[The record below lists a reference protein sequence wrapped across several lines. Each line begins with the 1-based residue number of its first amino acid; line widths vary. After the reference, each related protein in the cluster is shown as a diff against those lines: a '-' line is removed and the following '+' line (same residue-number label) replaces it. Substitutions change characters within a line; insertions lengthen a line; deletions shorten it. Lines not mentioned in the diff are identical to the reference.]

1 MVSIMAPAK
10 LTLSLEIIGV
20 RTDGYHLIKAE
31 MVSLDLID
39 TLQIS
44 EGDEIEV
51 QTDYPYQPWEF
62 PEETSVPED
71 DNNLVAKALTLTG
84 RKVAVRINK
93 RIPPGTGLGGG
104 SSNAA
109 AVLRWDKYEDLKCA
123 AQIGAD
129 VPFCINGGR
138 ALVSGIGENIKKM
151 SYKKQD
157 FTLLIPPFSC
167 STKAVYEHWDHLGG
181 PKGDH
186 GNDLEPAAT
195 SLYPELNKWR
205 DLLGDATGKQPRLAG
220 SGSTWFVEGAFQK
233 EGLHVVSSI
242 PRQNFG
248 D

>member
-167 STKAVYEHWDHLGG
+167 STKAVYEHWDNLGG

-186 GNDLEPAAT
+186 GNDLEPAAV
-195 SLYPELNKWR
+195 SLYPELSKWR
-205 DLLGDATGKQPRLAG
+205 DLLGDTTGEQPRLAG
-220 SGSTWFVEGAFQK
+220 SGSTWYVEGAFPE

>member
-195 SLYPELNKWR
+195 SLYPELNKWK

-220 SGSTWFVEGAFQK
+220 SGSTWFVEGAFPK

>member
-220 SGSTWFVEGAFQK
+220 SGSTWFVEGAFPK

>member
-93 RIPPGTGLGGG
+93 RIPPGTGVGGG
-104 SSNAA
+104 ASNAA

-205 DLLGDATGKQPRLAG
+205 DLLGDTTGKQPRLAG
-220 SGSTWFVEGAFQK
+220 SGSTWFVEGAFPK
-233 EGLHVVSSI
+233 EGLHVVSSM

>member
-167 STKAVYEHWDHLGG
+167 STKAVYEHWDNLGG

-220 SGSTWFVEGAFQK
+220 SGSTWFVEGAFPK

>member
-1 MVSIMAPAK
+1 VVLILAPAK

-20 RTDGYHLIKAE
+20 RSDGYHLIKAE

-220 SGSTWFVEGAFQK
+220 SGSTWFVEGAFPK

>member
-1 MVSIMAPAK
+1 MVLILAPAK

-20 RTDGYHLIKAE
+20 RIDGYHLIKAE

-220 SGSTWFVEGAFQK
+220 SGSTWFVEGAFPK

>member
-1 MVSIMAPAK
+1 MVSIMAPAN

-20 RTDGYHLIKAE
+20 RIDGYHLIKAE

-220 SGSTWFVEGAFQK
+220 SGSTWFVEGAFPK

-242 PRQNFG
+242 PRQHFG
-248 D
+248 A

>member
-1 MVSIMAPAK
+1 MVSIIAPAK

-93 RIPPGTGLGGG
+93 RIPPGTGLGAG

-205 DLLGDATGKQPRLAG
+205 DLLGDTTGKHPRLAG
-220 SGSTWFVEGAFQK
+220 SGSTWFVEGAFPK

>member
-1 MVSIMAPAK
+1 MVLILAPAK

-20 RTDGYHLIKAE
+20 RSDGYHLIKAE

-220 SGSTWFVEGAFQK
+220 SGSTWFVEGAFPK

>member
-205 DLLGDATGKQPRLAG
+205 DLLGDTTGKQPRLAG
-220 SGSTWFVEGAFQK
+220 SGSTWFVEGAFPK
-233 EGLHVVSSI
+233 EGLHVVSSMS
-242 PRQNFG
+242 RQNFG

>member
-220 SGSTWFVEGAFQK
+220 SGSTWFVEGAFPK

-242 PRQNFG
+242 PRQHFG

>member
-167 STKAVYEHWDHLGG
+167 STKAVYEHWDNLGG

-205 DLLGDATGKQPRLAG
+205 DLLGDTTGKQPRLAG
-220 SGSTWFVEGAFQK
+220 SGSTWFVEGAFPK
-233 EGLHVVSSI
+233 EGLHVVSSM

>member
-20 RTDGYHLIKAE
+20 RIDGYHLIKAE

-220 SGSTWFVEGAFQK
+220 SGSTWFVEGAFPK

>member
-10 LTLSLEIIGV
+10 LTLSLEITGV

-220 SGSTWFVEGAFQK
+220 SGSTWFVEGAFPK

>member
-1 MVSIMAPAK
+1 MVSIIAPAK

-205 DLLGDATGKQPRLAG
+205 DLLGDTTGKQPRLAG
-220 SGSTWFVEGAFQK
+220 SGSTWFVEGAFPK

>member
-1 MVSIMAPAK
+1 MVSIIAPAK

-220 SGSTWFVEGAFQK
+220 SGSTWFVEGAFPK

>member
-10 LTLSLEIIGV
+10 HTLSLEIIGV

-167 STKAVYEHWDHLGG
+167 STKAVYEHWDH
-181 PKGDH
+181 
-186 GNDLEPAAT
+186 
-195 SLYPELNKWR
+195 
-205 DLLGDATGKQPRLAG
+205 
-220 SGSTWFVEGAFQK
+220 
-233 EGLHVVSSI
+233 
-242 PRQNFG
+242 
-248 D
+248 

>member
-195 SLYPELNKWR
+195 SLYPELDKWR

-220 SGSTWFVEGAFQK
+220 SGSTWFVEGAFPK

>member
-205 DLLGDATGKQPRLAG
+205 ELVGDATGKQPRLAG
-220 SGSTWFVEGAFQK
+220 SGSTWFVEGAFPK

>member
-1 MVSIMAPAK
+1 MVSIIAPAK

-220 SGSTWFVEGAFQK
+220 SGSTWFVEGAFPK
-233 EGLHVVSSI
+233 EGLHVVSSM

>member
-205 DLLGDATGKQPRLAG
+205 DLLGDTTGKQPRLAG
-220 SGSTWFVEGAFQK
+220 SGSTWFVEGAFPK
-233 EGLHVVSSI
+233 EGLHVVSSM

>member
-1 MVSIMAPAK
+1 MVSIIAPAK

-93 RIPPGTGLGGG
+93 RIPPGTGLGGC

-138 ALVSGIGENIKKM
+138 APVSGIGENIKKM

-205 DLLGDATGKQPRLAG
+205 DLLGDTTGKQPRLAG
-220 SGSTWFVEGAFQK
+220 SGSTWFVEGAFPK

>member
-123 AQIGAD
+123 VQIGGD

-220 SGSTWFVEGAFQK
+220 SGSTWFVEGAFPK

>member
-1 MVSIMAPAK
+1 MISIIAPAK

-205 DLLGDATGKQPRLAG
+205 DLLGDTTGKQPRLAG
-220 SGSTWFVEGAFQK
+220 SGSTWFVEGAFPK
-233 EGLHVVSSI
+233 EGLHVVSSM

>member
-84 RKVAVRINK
+84 RKMAVRINK

-195 SLYPELNKWR
+195 SLYPELNKWK

-220 SGSTWFVEGAFQK
+220 SGSTWFVEGAFPK

>member
-220 SGSTWFVEGAFQK
+220 SGSTWFVEGAFPK
-233 EGLHVVSSI
+233 EGLHVVSSM

>member
-84 RKVAVRINK
+84 RKMAVRINK

-205 DLLGDATGKQPRLAG
+205 DLLGDTTGKQPRLAG
-220 SGSTWFVEGAFQK
+220 SGSTWFVEGAFPK

>member
-84 RKVAVRINK
+84 RKMAVRINK

-195 SLYPELNKWR
+195 SLYPELDKWR

-220 SGSTWFVEGAFQK
+220 SGSTWFVEGAFPK